1 MLSEFR
7 STFVDYVTIAKP
19 SGLGMVS
26 SFKASA
32 ARVFFWLFPQNDAR
46 RIRCL

>member
-1 MLSEFR
+1 LSEFR
-7 STFVDYVTIAKP
+7 SVFVDSVTIAKP

-32 ARVFFWLFPQNDAR
+32 AKMVFWLFSQNDAR
-46 RIRCL
+46 SIRRL